1 MKSLFSSVTFRL
13 SSLVASFVCFVSGL
27 SADPFTKQLE
37 VDFGRDVASRNL
49 KGLATRSDGRVLPGP
64 VFTDL
69 TGPRIAEILWTLQ
82 TSGANRF
89 LVGTGPDGK
98 VIEVTF
104 NPADFTY
111 STHEVADVTEP
122 QAIAVQPLA
131 DGTFLIGTSPAA
143 AIYLA
148 RDGKLL
154 ARIPLPADS
163 VFDFLALPDGSVLAA
178 TGNPA
183 KVYRLDP
190 AKLAKAGLIEGKAS
204 DDKMLADK
212 GVALFAEVRDR
223 NIRRLARLTDGR
235 IIAGSSP
242 NGNVYALPGAGQPP
256 FLLQENRD
264 AEVVDLLPVKDG
276 FYAAVVRGPGDA
288 GRIVRTKSPVASDD
302 KDREEPPGFSGRS
315 QLVWF
320 PADGFP
326 ETVVS
331 KSGLA
336 LYRLAEHN
344 GWVVLAAGEQGDT
357 LGYDPGVRR
366 SLVFAGS
373 ASAQLNDL
381 APLAD
386 GRLLVL
392 RNNAPGLALLSF
404 TPPAARS
411 LETRRL
417 DLGAPAE
424 LGLVRF
430 ARVRGIAA
438 SALKLEART
447 NNGSDEIEGWS
458 PWTELKPSDDAF
470 SAEGLRGRYL
480 KLRLTV
486 PGSASD
492 FEIDKATVFNIPQN
506 HRPQLSDFRI
516 FPANLGLIPM
526 PEPPPQS
533 STTVGQLLFP
543 NQSSGKDERGDKH
556 KGAFLNSQL
565 IPQNGAQVVYWS
577 VNDTDGDNLTCTFSI
592 KPENSD
598 TWTDLAVETP
608 DSYVQFEIGAL
619 PEGIY
624 LTRLTVKEQAPRPE
638 KQRLSYTF
646 ETDHLTI
653 DRTPPVI
660 STATAERRNGKL
672 VLTVAGRDALSL
684 LEGAEFVLNNG
695 TREQVEHPADGILDS
710 REESFSAEIPE
721 PKAAGAT
728 SVEILLYDRAG
739 NNSSRRLPLK

>member
-1 MKSLFSSVTFRL
+1 MKSPFYSVTFRL
-13 SSLVASFVCFVSGL
+13 PLLFVCLVGCL
-27 SADPFTKQLE
+27 SADPLTKQTE

-49 KGLATRSDGRVLPGP
+49 KGLAARSDGRVLPGP
-64 VFTDL
+64 VFSDL
-69 TGPRIAEILWTLQ
+69 TGPKIADILWTLQ
-82 TSGANRF
+82 PSGANRF

-98 VIEVTF
+98 VSEITF
-104 NPADFTY
+104 NPADSTY
-111 STHEVADVTEP
+111 TAREVADVTEP

-131 DGTFLIGTSPAA
+131 DGSFLVGTSPTA

-148 RDGKLL
+148 HDGKLL
-154 ARIPLPADS
+154 ARVPLPADS
-163 VFDFLALPDGSVLAA
+163 VFDFLALPDGRVLAA

-190 AKLAKAGLIEGKAS
+190 AKLSKAGLIEGKVS

-212 GVALFAEVRDR
+212 GGTLFAEVRDR
-223 NIRRLARLTDGR
+223 NLRRLARLTDGR

-242 NGNVYALPGAGQPP
+242 NGNVYTLPGQGQPP
-256 FLLQENRD
+256 LLLQENRD
-264 AEVVDLLPVKDG
+264 AEVVDLLPEKDG
-276 FYAAVVRGPGDA
+276 DFYAAIVRGPGDA
-288 GRIVRTKSPVASDD
+288 GRIARSKSAGDD
-302 KDREEPPGFSGRS
+302 KDKDRDDSPGFSGRS

-331 KSGLA
+331 KTGLA
-336 LYRLAEHN
+336 FYRLAEHD
-344 GWVVLAAGEQGDT
+344 GWVVLTAGEQGDA
-357 LGYDPGVRR
+357 LGYDPVVRR

-381 APLAD
+381 ALLAD
-386 GRLLVL
+386 GRFLVL

-404 TPPAARS
+404 TPAAARS
-411 LETRRL
+411 LETRRF
-417 DLGAPAE
+417 DLGAPAG

-430 ARVRGIAA
+430 ARTRGVATG
-438 SALKLEART
+438 ALKLAART
-447 NNGSDEIEGWS
+447 NNGSDELEGWT
-458 PWTELKPSDDAF
+458 PWTELKPRDDAF
-470 SAEGLRGRYL
+470 SAEGLRGRYV

-486 PGSASD
+486 PAGASD
-492 FEIDKATVFNIPQN
+492 FEIDKATVFNLPQD

-516 FPANLGLIPM
+516 FPANLGLVPM
-526 PEPPPQS
+526 PEPPPQTN
-533 STTVGQLLFP
+533 TTVGQLLFP
-543 NQSSGKDERGDKH
+543 NQSSGKDEQGDKH
-556 KGAFLNSQL
+556 KSAFLNSQL
-565 IPQNGAQVVYWS
+565 IPQNGAQVIYWS

-592 KPENSD
+592 KPENGD
-598 TWTDLAVETP
+598 TWIDLAVDTP
-608 DSYVQFEIGAL
+608 DSYVQFETGAL
-619 PEGIY
+619 AEGVY

-660 STATAERRNGKL
+660 SVATAERRNGKL
-672 VLTVAGRDALSL
+672 VLTVEGRDAVSL

-710 REESFSAEIPE
+710 REERFIAEIPE
-721 PKAAGAT
+721 PKATGAT
-728 SVEILLYDRAG
+728 SVEILLYDSAG
-739 NNSSRRLPLK
+739 NNSSKRLPLK